1 MIYKKKITTEVE
13 FEVEFPCY
21 RKSIVHHWK
30 LISDTEGVC
39 VTENETI
46 QIGQYASSSAFASY
60 TEASDEQTFK
70 KAFIE
75 TLNKIKKDY
84 DTI

>member
-21 RKSIVHHWK
+21 RKSIAHHWK
-30 LISDTEGVC
+30 LISEKESIC
-39 VTENETI
+39 VTDETI
-46 QIGQYASSSAFASY
+46 DISKYADGSAFASY

-70 KAFIE
+70 KAFIQI
-75 TLNKIKKDY
+75 LNKIKTY

>member
-30 LISDTEGVC
+30 LISDKEAIC
-39 VTENETI
+39 VTDNETI
-46 QIGQYASSSAFASY
+46 QTGQYASSSAFASY

-70 KAFIE
+70 QAFIE
-75 TLNKIKKDY
+75 TLNKIKNY

>member
-21 RKSIVHHWK
+21 RKSRVHHWK
-30 LISDTEGVC
+30 IISDKEAIC
-39 VTENETI
+39 VTDNETI
-46 QIGQYASSSAFASY
+46 QIGEYASGSAFASFS
-60 TEASDEQTFK
+60 EPSDEQTFK
-70 KAFIE
+70 QAFIE
-75 TLNKIKKDY
+75 TLNKIKTY